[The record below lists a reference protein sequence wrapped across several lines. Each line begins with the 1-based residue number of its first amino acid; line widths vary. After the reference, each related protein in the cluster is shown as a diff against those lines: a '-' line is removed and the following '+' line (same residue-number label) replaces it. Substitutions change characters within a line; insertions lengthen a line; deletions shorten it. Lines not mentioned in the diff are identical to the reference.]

1 MLKAHIPISI
11 VIIFRRELNKMNSIR
26 VMVFIDGSNL
36 HWGMKSYNEENRVN
50 LRIDYTKFIPLLAKD
65 RSVVRTIYYCSK
77 PVPPTGSSQV
87 RFFDYLRSIGI
98 QVFDKPLK
106 TRTDSTGA
114 VRYVEKG
121 VDVALATDLIGMA
134 WENAY
139 DVAIIVSGDADYAGA
154 VGKVMSKGKNVEVA
168 SFRKSLSKE
177 LKDSALAKWI
187 LDDYIPQIKLV

>member
-1 MLKAHIPISI
+1 
-11 VIIFRRELNKMNSIR
+11 LNNIR
-26 VMVFIDGSNL
+26 VMIFIDGSNL
-36 HWGMKSYNEENRVN
+36 HWGIKSYNEDNKVN
-50 LRIDYTKFIPLLAKD
+50 LKIDYTKFISLLAKD
-65 RSVVRTIYYCSK
+65 RIVVRTLYYCSK
-77 PVPPTGSSQV
+77 PIPPTLPSQV

-98 QVFDKPLK
+98 QVLDKPLK
-106 TRTDSTGA
+106 TRSDSTTGA

-177 LKDSALAKWI
+177 LKEAALTKWF
-187 LDDYIPQIKLV
+187 LDDYIHQIKLS